1 MKNLW
6 SKIAALI
13 IPLALS
19 QNIKA
24 QELDSL
30 DKKYFLKIE
39 IGQYIFY
46 ENWLGKI
53 MQFGLE
59 NETSLTKNTG
69 LNFGIEYGSQ
79 KSETNNQNYGLTKFS
94 LKFGLNNYFL
104 ISHNKK
110 TSVYGSFG
118 ANYTKISE
126 NPTKIEDRAIKDG
139 AAIGF
144 NYGGG
149 IESSLSSRTKFFLE
163 IKLNESAIK
172 GYKEKIDISG
182 KMLSAGLKM
191 RMDKK

>member
-13 IPLALS
+13 ISLALS

-46 ENWLGKI
+46 ENWLGKL

-69 LNFGIEYGSQ
+69 LNFGIESFHFLNKIAKIYRANFHKRYTAQ
-79 KSETNNQNYGLTKFS
+79 FQF
-94 LKFGLNNYFL
+94 LKNIFYLMNL
-104 ISHNKK
+104 IP
-110 TSVYGSFG
+110 
-118 ANYTKISE
+118 E
-126 NPTKIEDRAIKDG
+126 
-139 AAIGF
+139 
-144 NYGGG
+144 
-149 IESSLSSRTKFFLE
+149 L
-163 IKLNESAIK
+163 
-172 GYKEKIDISG
+172 
-182 KMLSAGLKM
+182 
-191 RMDKK
+191 

>member
-1 MKNLW
+1 
-6 SKIAALI
+6 
-13 IPLALS
+13 
-19 QNIKA
+19 
-24 QELDSL
+24 QESDSL

-39 IGQYIFY
+39 AGQYIFY
-46 ENWLGKI
+46 ENWLGKL

-59 NETSLTKNTG
+59 NETFLTKNTG

-79 KSETNNQNYGLTKFS
+79 KSEVNNQNYGLIKFS
-94 LKFGLNNYFL
+94 LKFGLNHYFL
-104 ISHNKK
+104 ISENKK

-126 NPTKIEDRAIKDG
+126 NPVKIEDRAIKDG

-149 IESSLSSRTKFFLE
+149 VENSLSPRTKIFLE
-163 IKLNESAIK
+163 VKLNESGIK

-182 KMLSAGLKM
+182 KMLSAGLKIQPY
-191 RMDKK
+191 KK

>member
-79 KSETNNQNYGLTKFS
+79 KSETNRKEKAG
-94 LKFGLNNYFL
+94 FL
-104 ISHNKK
+104 ILAEKSMKKIWDNKK
-110 TSVYGSFG
+110 DDEVWSKY
-118 ANYTKISE
+118 
-126 NPTKIEDRAIKDG
+126 
-139 AAIGF
+139 
-144 NYGGG
+144 
-149 IESSLSSRTKFFLE
+149 L
-163 IKLNESAIK
+163 
-172 GYKEKIDISG
+172 
-182 KMLSAGLKM
+182 
-191 RMDKK
+191 